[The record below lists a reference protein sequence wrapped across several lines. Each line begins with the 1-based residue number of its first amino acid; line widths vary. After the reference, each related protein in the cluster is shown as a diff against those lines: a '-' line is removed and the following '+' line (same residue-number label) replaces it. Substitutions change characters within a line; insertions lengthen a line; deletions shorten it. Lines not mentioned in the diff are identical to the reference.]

1 MNRIKQLI
9 YRLRRRVHPQHH
21 KEQIVENNNTPIFYT
36 EEQLMARLKFFIGV
50 CLALTL
56 TGIVFVVLYSLIFV
70 TQPLNAISPIDQ
82 KFFELIVPIA
92 TFLTGTLSGIM
103 LAGGDKDAQKM
114 ALQAATRPTPVSPA
128 PTTPSTGGFSSAPT
142 TNFSSGGTSTFGS
155 PSAGGFGTTS
165 PGFGAVPPVTNSFGS
180 QPLGGGSS
188 FGSPSAGPTNFGSGF
203 DNQPASITTTA
214 SGKKIVPQQDFPEI

>member
-1 MNRIKQLI
+1 MKIINQLTS
-9 YRLRRRVHPQHH
+9 RLRRLVQPHH
-21 KEQIVENNNTPIFYT
+21 KEQSVENNTTPILYT

-114 ALQAATRPTPVSPA
+114 ALQAATRPTPVSP
-128 PTTPSTGGFSSAPT
+128 PPSSPSTGGSSNA
-142 TNFSSGGTSTFGS
+142 FGSVSSPVQSFGGSTFGS
-155 PSAGGFGTTS
+155 PAASGFGAAQAGFGAN
-165 PGFGAVPPVTNSFGS
+165 PGFGAAPGGFAPATNGFDPVGSVVPGSDFGAGQVTAGFGGKKAPPEFP
-180 QPLGGGSS
+180 QPL
-188 FGSPSAGPTNFGSGF
+188 
-203 DNQPASITTTA
+203 I
-214 SGKKIVPQQDFPEI
+214 

>member
-1 MNRIKQLI
+1 MIRTLLQRLWPKQQE
-9 YRLRRRVHPQHH
+9 V
-21 KEQIVENNNTPIFYT
+21 IVQNNTPFIYS

-103 LAGGDKDAQKM
+103 LAGGTKEETEAKM
-114 ALQAATRPTPVSPA
+114 ALMKQASDNQEKVSKAAAAERAADRAAAAPSFATFVPA
-128 PTTPSTGGFSSAPT
+128 NGAP
-142 TNFSSGGTSTFGS
+142 NGTQ
-155 PSAGGFGTTS
+155 AVIVGFG
-165 PGFGAVPPVTNSFGS
+165 GKLAPP
-180 QPLGGGSS
+180 
-188 FGSPSAGPTNFGSGF
+188 
-203 DNQPASITTTA
+203 PAH
-214 SGKKIVPQQDFPEI
+214 QPEI